1 MLQEDILIQLGESGI
16 MFDPWQYE
24 EKYLTTRTAE
34 SASQKALFMWANMAA
49 NFGLNAADQ
58 PQSYTE
64 KGYAAALLER
74 TLASGSD
81 LRIPQLK
88 YLFAIHNQGHG
99 DAIRGAMAAAEGL
112 KKGVPDICFPVK
124 IASKIGVRF
133 IETKTFETDYYYGVC
148 GLYIELKRKQVLT
161 EGKRK
166 ALIQSR
172 SQGRASTE
180 QEDWQAF
187 LRQQGYVCEIC
198 YGFEEARNLILNYLR
213 EGGLI

>member
-1 MLQEDILIQLGESGI
+1 MLDPIACED
-16 MFDPWQYE
+16 
-24 EKYLTTRTAE
+24 KYKDTRNAE

-58 PQSYTE
+58 PAAYTSA
-64 KGYAAALLER
+64 GYAKALLDA
-74 TLASGSD
+74 TLNIGSD

-99 DAIRGAMAAAEGL
+99 DAIHGAKAVAEGL
-112 KKGVPDICFPVK
+112 KKGVPDISLCVT
-124 IASKIGVRF
+124 IGGSSHDTFLQSSPILGFNGRF
-133 IETKTFETDYYYGVC
+133 LYA

-161 EGKRK
+161 DGKRK
-166 ALIQSR
+166 ALIQAR
-172 SQGRASTE
+172 SAGKASTE
-180 QEDWQAF
+180 QEDWQSF

-198 YGFEEARNLILNYLR
+198 YGFEEARDLILRYLK

>member
-1 MLQEDILIQLGESGI
+1 MEAR
-16 MFDPWQYE
+16 MFDPWAYE
-24 EKYLTTRTAE
+24 EKYLTTKTAE
-34 SASQKALFMWANMAA
+34 SASQKALFQYCNMAA

-58 PQSYTE
+58 KDSYTV

-74 TLASGSD
+74 TLPLQDS
-81 LRIPQLK
+81 RIPQLK

-112 KKGVPDICFPVK
+112 KKGVPDICLPMTIRSFQPSELLPENIRDVYL
-124 IASKIGVRF
+124 AS
-133 IETKTFETDYYYGVC
+133 

-166 ALIQSR
+166 ALIQAR
-172 SQGRASTE
+172 SSGRASTE

>member
-1 MLQEDILIQLGESGI
+1 
-16 MFDPWQYE
+16 MFDPWTYE

-34 SASQKALFMWANMAA
+34 SASQKALFQYCNMAA

-58 PQSYTE
+58 PLSYIK
-64 KGYAAALLER
+64 KGYAQALLMR
-74 TLASGSD
+74 TIGAGSD

-99 DAIRGAMAAAEGL
+99 DAIRGAMAAAEGV
-112 KKGVPDICFPVK
+112 KAGAPDICFPVSQPAYK
-124 IASKIGVRF
+124 PNAGAN
-133 IETKTFETDYYYGVC
+133 

-172 SQGRASTE
+172 ASGRASTE

-187 LRQQGYVCEIC
+187 LRQQRYVCEIC
-198 YGFEEARNLILNYLR
+198 YGFEEARNLILSYLR

>member
-1 MLQEDILIQLGESGI
+1 MLDPIAYED
-16 MFDPWQYE
+16 
-24 EKYLTTRTAE
+24 KYKDTRQAE
-34 SASQKALFMWANMAA
+34 SASQRALFMYANMAT
-49 NFGLNAADQ
+49 NFGLRAAN
-58 PQSYTE
+58 YTE
-64 KGYAAALLER
+64 SYSVKGAAAKYLE
-74 TLASGSD
+74 D
-81 LRIPQLK
+81 FNDRIPQLK

-99 DAIRGAMAAAEGL
+99 DAVHGARAVAEGL
-112 KKGVPDICFPVK
+112 KKGVPDISLCVT
-124 IASKIGVRF
+124 IGGSSHNTFLQSSPILGFNGRF
-133 IETKTFETDYYYGVC
+133 LYA

-166 ALIQSR
+166 ALIQAR

-198 YGFEEARNLILNYLR
+198 YGFEEARDLILRYLK